1 MTVPGRKNPAR
12 RTRRNSRGA
21 IIEAALRCFAAKNYD
36 GASMSDIAEATGITK
51 RAIYR
56 YFPTKREL
64 FYAVRNEVYSAIVDH
79 LWRELPPARDFV
91 ELADALMRSHLRF
104 ALENP
109 DMLRIVVNTIS
120 EAATREFQEN
130 IDALLEEREEEL
142 ERLVRA
148 GIEEGTLD
156 PSLDAGY
163 LAWVFIL
170 IFYFLTYMVAF
181 EEEWILTRGEEA
193 ASSILRPILDSL
205 APPGRKKG
213 KRKRSGGRRP

>member
-1 MTVPGRKNPAR
+1 MPVKKEPVR
-12 RTRRNSRGA
+12 RRSRRNSRQA
-21 IIEAALRCFAAKNYD
+21 IIQAALRCFAARNYD

-64 FYAVRNEVYSAIVDH
+64 FYAVRNEVYSTIVNH
-79 LWRELPPARDFV
+79 LWREPPPAKDFF
-91 ELADALMRSHLRF
+91 ELADTLMRAHLRF
-104 ALENP
+104 GLENP
-109 DMLRIVVNTIS
+109 EMLRVVVNTIS

-156 PSLDAGY
+156 PSLDPHY

-170 IFYFLTYMVAF
+170 IFYFLTYMLAF
-181 EEEWILTRGEEA
+181 EEEWILSRGEEA
-193 ASSILRPILDSL
+193 ASVILRPILDSL
-205 APPGRKKG
+205 APPERRRKPRKNPGR
-213 KRKRSGGRRP
+213 P

>member
-1 MTVPGRKNPAR
+1 MPGKKVPVR
-12 RTRRNSRGA
+12 RRNRRNSRQA
-21 IIEAALRCFAAKNYD
+21 IVQAALRCFAARNYD

-64 FYAVRNEVYSAIVDH
+64 FYAVRNEVYSAIVNH
-79 LWRELPPARDFV
+79 LWRELPPAKDFSA
-91 ELADALMRSHLRF
+91 LADALMRAHLRF
-104 ALENP
+104 GMENP
-109 DMLRIVVNTIS
+109 EMLRIVVNTIS

-142 ERLVRA
+142 EHLVRM

-156 PSLDAGY
+156 PSLDPNY

-170 IFYFLTYMVAF
+170 IFYFLTYMLAF
-181 EEEWILTRGEEA
+181 EEEWILSRGEGA
-193 ASSILRPILDSL
+193 ASVILRPILDSL
-205 APPGRKKG
+205 APPVKRNKPKKT
-213 KRKRSGGRRP
+213 RDRP

>member
-1 MTVPGRKNPAR
+1 MPGKRNPAR
-12 RTRRNSRGA
+12 SRTRRNSRQA
-21 IIEAALRCFAAKNYD
+21 IIEAALQCFAAKNYD

-64 FYAVRNEVYSAIVDH
+64 FYAVRNEVYSTIVNH
-79 LWRELPPARDFV
+79 LWRELPPAKDFF

-104 ALENP
+104 GLENP
-109 DMLRIVVNTIS
+109 EMLRIVVNTIS

-130 IDALLEEREEEL
+130 IDALLEDREEEL
-142 ERLVRA
+142 ERLVQA

-156 PSLDAGY
+156 PSLDPGY
-163 LAWVFIL
+163 LAWIFIL

-181 EEEWILTRGEEA
+181 EEEWILSHGEEA
-193 ASSILRPILDSL
+193 ASLILRPILDSL
-205 APPGRKKG
+205 APRENKKG
-213 KRKRSGGRRP
+213 RGRARNLS

>member
-1 MTVPGRKNPAR
+1 MPAKKANPAKR
-12 RTRRNSRGA
+12 RRRNSRQA
-21 IIEAALRCFAAKNYD
+21 IIEAALQCFAAKNYD

-64 FYAVRNEVYSAIVDH
+64 FYAVRNEVYASIVNH

-91 ELADALMRSHLRF
+91 ELADALMRAHLRF
-104 ALENP
+104 GLENP
-109 DMLRIVVNTIS
+109 EMLRIVVNTIS

-130 IDALLEEREEEL
+130 IEALLADREEEL
-142 ERLVRA
+142 ERLVKA
-148 GIEEGTLD
+148 GIKEGTLD

-170 IFYFLTYMVAF
+170 IFYFLTYMLAF
-181 EEEWILTRGEEA
+181 EEEWILSRGEEA
-193 ASSILRPILDSL
+193 ASVILRPILDSL
-205 APPGRKKG
+205 APPERRRKPKKNPGR
-213 KRKRSGGRRP
+213 P